1 MATPFFTAEEPVSR
15 NFIFLSPRRGEL
27 KALGRC
33 GYAMGRSSVAVWLA
47 GLLLCSLLLSPSL
60 ENAKRTHSLADD
72 DHASLSSPSNLVIA
86 FSNGPSP
93 DDDIK
98 GTYALTFSVGGSGT
112 LDSLLIEITT
122 DETSWTTVVNLTTTP
137 WMYPL
142 DTTGYTNDTYKLRAS
157 GWDSDTESFA
167 LATSGWFQV
176 VNQVPV
182 ITTFTVL
189 SPDAGT
195 GASLTDRAWFNIDAQ
210 DALSFRWG
218 ASDDDLKQA
227 TLANVPGP
235 GAPTADGPTMLNYG
249 WDWSSGNMQEGTWS
263 PRLTVADHSG
273 LTNTSTLFIGID
285 RTGPTVGSVVIGDGN
300 AWQQSGTVSVSG
312 LMTEADDGQGSGV
325 ASVQYALG
333 DEDWST
339 TSSDSLSLNLEEGVH
354 SLHLR
359 AVDRVG
365 NIGASTTVTV
375 RVDQTAPI
383 GLSWTVDDLTTSR
396 VGPANVSFNA
406 EDAHS
411 GIDQSAS
418 YIQYGFDSNGVGETP
433 DLSGR
438 WLTMGVNGLSGQV
451 GLASWATKSRQ
462 HLMLRAILVD
472 EAGNSF
478 TTQASSYQILP
489 GLDLSWNASQ
499 TNVDRIVVRPG
510 EKTGNVTI
518 TSVLE
523 SNEDY
528 GGSVIVRLETAPADR
543 SSDVAWTV
551 METRNLPAGTLS
563 NSSETIVWNYAVPRA
578 GQFDLR
584 LVIDFAD
591 VIDEYDEGNNANYL
605 VVTGASIDSPGLV
618 PSFAPSL
625 LLIVLVGFALA
636 LLQQR
641 TRD

>member
-1 MATPFFTAEEPVSR
+1 
-15 NFIFLSPRRGEL
+15 
-27 KALGRC
+27 
-33 GYAMGRSSVAVWLA
+33 MGRSSVAVWLA
-47 GLLLCSLLLSPSL
+47 GLLLCSLLLSPGL
-60 ENAKRTHSLADD
+60 QNAKRSDLLAEDD
-72 DHASLSSPSNLVIA
+72 QASLSSPSNLVIA

-189 SPDAGT
+189 NPDAGT

-235 GAPTADGPTMLNYG
+235 GAPTADGPTTLNYG

-285 RTGPTVGSVVIGDGN
+285 RTGPTVGSVVVGDGD

-339 TSSDSLSLNLEEGVH
+339 TSSDSLSLTLEEGVH

-365 NIGASTTVTV
+365 NIGGSTTVTV

-383 GLSWTVDDLTTSR
+383 GLSWTVDELTTSR
-396 VGPANVSFNA
+396 IGPANVSFNA

-510 EKTGNVTI
+510 EKTGNITI

>member
-1 MATPFFTAEEPVSR
+1 
-15 NFIFLSPRRGEL
+15 
-27 KALGRC
+27 
-33 GYAMGRSSVAVWLA
+33 MGRSSVAVWLA
-47 GLLLCSLLLSPSL
+47 GLLLCSLLLSPGL
-60 ENAKRTHSLADD
+60 QNAKRSDLLAEDD
-72 DHASLSSPSNLVIA
+72 QASLSSPSNLVIA

-167 LATSGWFQV
+167 MATSGWFQV

-189 SPDAGT
+189 NPDAGT

-235 GAPTADGPTMLNYG
+235 GAPTADGPTTLNYG

-285 RTGPTVGSVVIGDGN
+285 RTGPTVGSVVVGDGD

-339 TSSDSLSLNLEEGVH
+339 TSSDSLSLTLEEGVH

-383 GLSWTVDDLTTSR
+383 GLSWTVDELTTSR
-396 VGPANVSFNA
+396 IGPANVSFNA

>member
-1 MATPFFTAEEPVSR
+1 
-15 NFIFLSPRRGEL
+15 
-27 KALGRC
+27 
-33 GYAMGRSSVAVWLA
+33 MGRSVAAVWLVS
-47 GLLLCSLLLSPSL
+47 LLLCSLLPIGDHLASGGDTLNETSPV
-60 ENAKRTHSLADD
+60 A
-72 DHASLSSPSNLVIA
+72 ASGASNLNIA
-86 FSNGPSP
+86 FSNGPAQ

-98 GTYALTFSVGGSGT
+98 GTHALTFSVAGTGT
-112 LDSLLIEITT
+112 LDSLLIEITE
-122 DETSWTTVVNLTTTP
+122 DESTWTTVVNLTTSP
-137 WMYPL
+137 WMYPF
-142 DTTGYTNDTYKLRAS
+142 DTTSYTNGTYKLRAS
-157 GWDSDTESFA
+157 GWDSDAEGFA
-167 LATSGWFQV
+167 LASSGWFDI

-189 SPDAGT
+189 NPDAGSGT
-195 GASLTDRAWFNIDAQ
+195 SLTDRAWFNIGAQ
-210 DALSFRWG
+210 EALSFRWG

-227 TLANVPGP
+227 SLANVPGP
-235 GAPTADGPTMLNYG
+235 GAPATDGPSSLSYG
-249 WDWSSGNMQEGTWS
+249 WDWNSGNMAEGTWS
-263 PRLTVADHSG
+263 PRLTVQDHSG
-273 LTNTSTLFIGID
+273 LSATSTLFIGID
-285 RTGPTVGSVVIGDGN
+285 RTGPSIGSVTVGDGS
-300 AWQQSGTVSVSG
+300 AWQQSSTVTVSG
-312 LMTEADDGQGSGV
+312 LIDEADDGQGSGV
-325 ASVQYALG
+325 SSIDYALG
-333 DEDWST
+333 ENAWTST
-339 TSSDSLSLNLEEGVH
+339 TSDSITLTLSEGVH
-354 SLHLR
+354 TLHLR

-365 NIGASTTVTV
+365 NIGENTSVTV

-383 GLSWTVDDLTTSR
+383 GLSWVVDELTTSR
-396 VGPANVSFNA
+396 VGPASVTFNA
-406 EDAHS
+406 EDADS
-411 GIDQSAS
+411 GIDNSSS

-462 HLMLRAILVD
+462 HLMLRAVLVD

-489 GLDLSWNASQ
+489 GLDLFWNVSQ

-510 EKTGNVTI
+510 EQTGNVTI

-543 SSDVAWTV
+543 SSNVDWTV

-563 NSSETIVWNYAVPRA
+563 NSTETIVWQYTVPRS

-584 LVIDFAD
+584 LVIDFAN
-591 VIDEYDEGNNANYL
+591 VIDEYDEGNNNNYL
-605 VVTGASIDSPGLV
+605 VVTGASLDAPGLV

-625 LLIVLVGFALA
+625 FVLVLVGFALS
-636 LLQQR
+636 LLQRR

>member
-1 MATPFFTAEEPVSR
+1 
-15 NFIFLSPRRGEL
+15 
-27 KALGRC
+27 
-33 GYAMGRSSVAVWLA
+33 MGRSVAAVWLVS
-47 GLLLCSLLLSPSL
+47 LLLCSLLPIGDHLASGGDTLNETSPV
-60 ENAKRTHSLADD
+60 A
-72 DHASLSSPSNLVIA
+72 ASGASNLNIA
-86 FSNGPSP
+86 FSNGPAQ

-98 GTYALTFSVGGSGT
+98 GTHALTFSVAGTGT
-112 LDSLLIEITT
+112 LDSLLIEITE
-122 DETSWTTVVNLTTTP
+122 DESTWTTVVNLTTSP
-137 WMYPL
+137 WMYPF
-142 DTTGYTNDTYKLRAS
+142 DTTSYTNGTYKLRAS
-157 GWDSDTESFA
+157 GWDSDAKGFA
-167 LATSGWFQV
+167 LASSGWFDI

-189 SPDAGT
+189 NPDAGSGT
-195 GASLTDRAWFNIDAQ
+195 SLTDRAWFNIGAQ
-210 DALSFRWG
+210 EALSFRWG

-227 TLANVPGP
+227 SLANVPGP
-235 GAPTADGPTMLNYG
+235 GAPATDGPSSLSYG
-249 WDWSSGNMQEGTWS
+249 WDWNSGNMAEGTWS
-263 PRLTVADHSG
+263 PRLTVQDHSG
-273 LTNTSTLFIGID
+273 LSATSTLFIGID
-285 RTGPTVGSVVIGDGN
+285 RTGPSIGSVTVGDGS
-300 AWQQSGTVSVSG
+300 AWQQSSTVTVSG
-312 LMTEADDGQGSGV
+312 LIDEADDGQGSGV
-325 ASVQYALG
+325 ASVDYALG
-333 DEDWST
+333 ENAWTST
-339 TSSDSLSLNLEEGVH
+339 TSDSITLTLSEGVH
-354 SLHLR
+354 TLHLR

-365 NIGASTTVTV
+365 NIGENTSITV

-383 GLSWTVDDLTTSR
+383 GLSWAVDELTTSR
-396 VGPANVSFNA
+396 VGPASVTFNA
-406 EDAHS
+406 EDADS
-411 GIDQSAS
+411 GIDNSSS

-462 HLMLRAILVD
+462 HLMLRAVLVD

-489 GLDLSWNASQ
+489 GLDLFWNVSQ

-510 EKTGNVTI
+510 EQTGNVTI

-543 SSDVAWTV
+543 SSNVDWTV

-563 NSSETIVWNYAVPRA
+563 NSTETIVWQYTVPRS

-584 LVIDFAD
+584 LVIDFAN
-591 VIDEYDEGNNANYL
+591 VIDEYDEGNNNNYL
-605 VVTGASIDSPGLV
+605 VVTGASLDAPGLV

-625 LLIVLVGFALA
+625 FVLVLVGFALS
-636 LLQQR
+636 LLQRR

>member
-1 MATPFFTAEEPVSR
+1 
-15 NFIFLSPRRGEL
+15 
-27 KALGRC
+27 
-33 GYAMGRSSVAVWLA
+33 MGRSSVAVWLA
-47 GLLLCSLLLSPSL
+47 GLLLCSLLLSPGL
-60 ENAKRTHSLADD
+60 QNAKRSDLLAEDD
-72 DHASLSSPSNLVIA
+72 QASLSSPSNLVIA

-189 SPDAGT
+189 NPDAGT

-235 GAPTADGPTMLNYG
+235 GAPTADGPTTLNYG

-285 RTGPTVGSVVIGDGN
+285 RTGPTVGSVVVGDGD

-339 TSSDSLSLNLEEGVH
+339 TSSDSLSLTLEEGVH

-365 NIGASTTVTV
+365 NIGGSTTVTV

-383 GLSWTVDDLTTSR
+383 GLSWTVDELTTSR
-396 VGPANVSFNA
+396 IGPANVSFNA

-510 EKTGNVTI
+510 ENTGNITI

>member
-1 MATPFFTAEEPVSR
+1 
-15 NFIFLSPRRGEL
+15 
-27 KALGRC
+27 
-33 GYAMGRSSVAVWLA
+33 MGRSSVAVWLA
-47 GLLLCSLLLSPSL
+47 GLLLCSLLLSPGL
-60 ENAKRTHSLADD
+60 ENAKRSDLLAEDD
-72 DHASLSSPSNLVIA
+72 PASLSSPSNLVIA

-137 WMYPL
+137 WMYPF

-189 SPDAGT
+189 NPDAGT

-235 GAPTADGPTMLNYG
+235 GAPTADGPTTLNYG

-285 RTGPTVGSVVIGDGN
+285 RTGPTVGSVVVGDGD

-339 TSSDSLSLNLEEGVH
+339 TSSDSLSLTLEEGVH

-365 NIGASTTVTV
+365 NIGASTTVTI

-383 GLSWTVDDLTTSR
+383 GLSWTVDELTTSR
-396 VGPANVSFNA
+396 IGPANVSFNA

-411 GIDQSAS
+411 GIDQSSS

-462 HLMLRAILVD
+462 HLMLRAV
-472 EAGNSF
+472 
-478 TTQASSYQILP
+478 SYTHLTLP
-489 GLDLSWNASQ
+489 
-499 TNVDRIVVRPG
+499 TNC
-510 EKTGNVTI
+510 
-518 TSVLE
+518 
-523 SNEDY
+523 
-528 GGSVIVRLETAPADR
+528 
-543 SSDVAWTV
+543 
-551 METRNLPAGTLS
+551 
-563 NSSETIVWNYAVPRA
+563 
-578 GQFDLR
+578 
-584 LVIDFAD
+584 
-591 VIDEYDEGNNANYL
+591 
-605 VVTGASIDSPGLV
+605 
-618 PSFAPSL
+618 
-625 LLIVLVGFALA
+625 
-636 LLQQR
+636 
-641 TRD
+641 

>member
-1 MATPFFTAEEPVSR
+1 
-15 NFIFLSPRRGEL
+15 
-27 KALGRC
+27 
-33 GYAMGRSSVAVWLA
+33 MGRSSVAVWLA
-47 GLLLCSLLLSPSL
+47 GLLLCSLLLSPGL
-60 ENAKRTHSLADD
+60 QNAKRSDLLAEDD
-72 DHASLSSPSNLVIA
+72 QASLSSPSNLVIA

-189 SPDAGT
+189 NPDAGT

-235 GAPTADGPTMLNYG
+235 GAPTADGPTTLNYG

-285 RTGPTVGSVVIGDGN
+285 RTGPTVGSVVVGDGD

-339 TSSDSLSLNLEEGVH
+339 TSSDSLSLTLEEGVH

-365 NIGASTTVTV
+365 NIGGSTTVTV

-383 GLSWTVDDLTTSR
+383 GLSWTVDELTTSR
-396 VGPANVSFNA
+396 IGPANVSFNA

-462 HLMLRAILVD
+462 HLMFRAILVD